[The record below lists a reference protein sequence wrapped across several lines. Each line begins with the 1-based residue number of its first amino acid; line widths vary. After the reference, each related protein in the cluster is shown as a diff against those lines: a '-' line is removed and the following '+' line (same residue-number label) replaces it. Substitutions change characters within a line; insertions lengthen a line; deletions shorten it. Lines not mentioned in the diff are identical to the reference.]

1 MEPIRY
7 EIDGTIYTLNSVGN
21 DDLSPHDVHVLH
33 VYQDPDFLKEL
44 TKLRRLH
51 DNDISQAIV
60 SDGSTR
66 SDAVQ
71 AFFKPLADS
80 WHITPSEVSNAYMNS
95 SIASK
100 RLVRISEE
108 QPMLIDWNALLN
120 ESRFT
125 VDFNL
130 LKLRKTD
137 LEELWKIVEQRKS
150 DVDGGKHKR
159 NRSSENDKLV
169 YAIFKARKNKRT
181 FTQIYN
187 DYLNGT
193 LAGYKG
199 NTALNSADTLARYY
213 RKYAP

>member
-7 EIDGTIYTLNSVGN
+7 EIEGTIYTLNSVGN

-66 SDAVQ
+66 SDAVH

-80 WHITPSEVSNAYMNS
+80 WHITPDEVSNAYMNS

-108 QPMLIDWNALLN
+108 QPMLIDCSSDMRTCFDVAIGN
-120 ESRFT
+120 
-125 VDFNL
+125 
-130 LKLRKTD
+130 
-137 LEELWKIVEQRKS
+137 RKS
-150 DVDGGKHKR
+150 TVTRVHTR
-159 NRSSENDKLV
+159 
-169 YAIFKARKNKRT
+169 
-181 FTQIYN
+181 
-187 DYLNGT
+187 
-193 LAGYKG
+193 
-199 NTALNSADTLARYY
+199 RY
-213 RKYAP
+213 